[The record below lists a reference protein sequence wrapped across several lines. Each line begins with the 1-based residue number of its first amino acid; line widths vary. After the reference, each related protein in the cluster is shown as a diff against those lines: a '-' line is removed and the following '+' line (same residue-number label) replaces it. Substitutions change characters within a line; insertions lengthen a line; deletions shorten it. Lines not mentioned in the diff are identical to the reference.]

1 MKNLPLSIQ
10 IWLVFSIIILCIS
23 ILLCVLL
30 PMTLRDFFT
39 KEIYATIESAQI
51 LMFNR
56 FNEEIAREAWE
67 SGKILDNWHSR
78 DIRTV
83 NHFIITN
90 SNTIISPPSFPI
102 PMPPVQV
109 FGNFLQRE
117 YKVRV
122 KNPGDQLPGELFNK
136 IKNEIRNQTADSQ
149 RYNAQLG
156 DRKMFYVATKG
167 KIFGDDVI
175 LISYMWDIYR
185 EDLVKTLFK
194 RLTIMMGIA
203 FLLSWLPS
211 LGIARYLTRP
221 LVTLEKQVGKLANR
235 DWKDPI
241 KLEREDEIGRLGKSV
256 EQLRQQLLLQD
267 EAQQSFLQNISH
279 ELKTPVMV
287 IQSYIQ
293 AIKDGIFPKGD
304 LTRTLQTLEEESAR
318 LQTLIHNLLYLTKLE
333 YLATHNPTREIFE
346 MDKLIKDVV
355 ERLRWHRKELDWEL
369 KLSPVMVNGDKEQ
382 WRVVMENL
390 LDNQIRYAYS
400 KIDITLVSNKENM
413 AFLHIYNDGP
423 NIEPEIMK
431 ALFQK
436 YNKGYKGKSGLG
448 LAVISRIISLH
459 NGKISVKNEE
469 KGVSFFI
476 QIPR

>member
-1 MKNLPLSIQ
+1 
-10 IWLVFSIIILCIS
+10 
-23 ILLCVLL
+23 
-30 PMTLRDFFT
+30 
-39 KEIYATIESAQI
+39 
-51 LMFNR
+51 
-56 FNEEIAREAWE
+56 
-67 SGKILDNWHSR
+67 
-78 DIRTV
+78 
-83 NHFIITN
+83 
-90 SNTIISPPSFPI
+90 
-102 PMPPVQV
+102 
-109 FGNFLQRE
+109 
-117 YKVRV
+117 
-122 KNPGDQLPGELFNK
+122 
-136 IKNEIRNQTADSQ
+136 
-149 RYNAQLG
+149 
-156 DRKMFYVATKG
+156 MFYVATKG

-256 EQLRQQLLLQD
+256 EQLRPQLLLQD

-293 AIKDGIFPKGD
+293 AIKDGIFHKGD

-355 ERLRWHRKELDWEL
+355 KTSLAPKRIGLEL
-369 KLSPVMVNGDKEQ
+369 KLSPVMVNGDK
-382 WRVVMENL
+382 
-390 LDNQIRYAYS
+390 
-400 KIDITLVSNKENM
+400 SN
-413 AFLHIYNDGP
+413 G
-423 NIEPEIMK
+423 
-431 ALFQK
+431 
-436 YNKGYKGKSGLG
+436 GW
-448 LAVISRIISLH
+448 
-459 NGKISVKNEE
+459 
-469 KGVSFFI
+469 
-476 QIPR
+476 